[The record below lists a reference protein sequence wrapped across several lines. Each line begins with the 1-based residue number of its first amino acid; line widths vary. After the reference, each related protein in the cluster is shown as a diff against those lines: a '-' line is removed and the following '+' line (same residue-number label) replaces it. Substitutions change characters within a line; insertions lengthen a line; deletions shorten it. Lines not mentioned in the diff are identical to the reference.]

1 MGKIYEKLT
10 ANDSNLILVIWKKL
24 VDEYNNTYHFIS
36 KKPVGTDY
44 SVLTGEIE
52 LSHKVP
58 KFKVRNRIRIT
69 NYIQE
74 YFQEYIT
81 RIYSWDFYG
90 QIILIHPNHILQ
102 LYGVTI

>member
-1 MGKIYEKLT
+1 M
-10 ANDSNLILVIWKKL
+10 KKL
-24 VDEYNNTYHFIS
+24 VDEYNNTYHIIS

-69 NYIQE
+69 KYIQE

-90 QIILIHPNHILQ
+90 QIVLIPPNHILQ